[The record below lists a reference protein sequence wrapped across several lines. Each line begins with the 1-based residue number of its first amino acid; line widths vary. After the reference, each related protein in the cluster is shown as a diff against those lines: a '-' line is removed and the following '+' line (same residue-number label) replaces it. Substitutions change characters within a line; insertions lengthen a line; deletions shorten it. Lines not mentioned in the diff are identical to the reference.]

1 MRVQGWQRTLNE
13 YILNAQDRYRAAGF
27 QYGAFDCVHFA
38 ADWVF
43 RLTGDDHL
51 AAYRGRYSTQAE
63 GEALLA
69 EIDGTLLEALKKRF
83 GAPIHPAHA
92 QRGDIAYLD
101 GVGCGIYF
109 TSGARMAAL
118 FLGDG
123 GFVMHRARD
132 TTHAFAVR

>member
-1 MRVQGWQRTLNE
+1 MRIDGWQRA
-13 YILNAQDRYRAAGF
+13 LNAHILEAQERYRASGF
-27 QYGAFDCVHFA
+27 RYGAFDCVHFA
-38 ADWVF
+38 ADWVL
-43 RLTGDDHL
+43 RLTGEDPL
-51 AAYRGRYSTQAE
+51 AAYRGRYATRID

-69 EIDGTLLEALKKRF
+69 ELDGTLLDALRKRF
-83 GAPIHPAHA
+83 GEPLHPSHA
-92 QRGDIAYLD
+92 MRGDIAYLD

-123 GFVMHRARD
+123 GFVLHRARD